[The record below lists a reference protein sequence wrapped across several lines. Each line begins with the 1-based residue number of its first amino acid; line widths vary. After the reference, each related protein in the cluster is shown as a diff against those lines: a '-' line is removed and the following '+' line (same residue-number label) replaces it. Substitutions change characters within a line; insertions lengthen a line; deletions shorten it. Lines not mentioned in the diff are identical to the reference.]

1 MHILNI
7 LNAENGGKG
16 SAAGKKIR
24 LMAGLHID
32 HSNFDMYT
40 SFNVN
45 SWNNKYGDVKN
56 SVTQPMVYD
65 HQAGAFTNY
74 NNFKLREKRVLYAAI
89 LQ

>member
-16 SAAGKKIR
+16 GAGKKMR
-24 LMAGLHID
+24 LMAGIHID
-32 HSNFDMYT
+32 HSNFVIYT

-56 SVTQPMVYD
+56 SVTQPMIYD
-65 HQAGAFTNY
+65 HQAGTFTNH
-74 NNFKLREKRVLYAAI
+74 NNFKLREERRGYAAI